1 MLFVK
6 CHPSSV
12 GYIGERLQKV
22 LKKWSQVLGSL
33 TKTAD
38 EIQILE
44 SVKMGEIF
52 KLSSEDFLL
61 FSLVKVGK
69 DHSYASV
76 TIFNKQ
82 ANKSVLSPLLYKLQ

>member
-61 FSLVKVGK
+61 KVGK
-69 DHSYASV
+69 DHSYALV